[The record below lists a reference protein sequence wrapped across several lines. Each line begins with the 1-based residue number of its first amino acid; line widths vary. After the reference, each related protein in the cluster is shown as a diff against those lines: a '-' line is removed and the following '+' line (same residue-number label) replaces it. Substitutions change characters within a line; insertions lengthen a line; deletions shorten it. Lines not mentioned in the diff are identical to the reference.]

1 MYVYQAMIMRWLICG
16 IRLIYV
22 VIMKVELIISKVYFV
37 VLNVARASLNTALGG
52 KNNSIGVGFEKPN
65 PFLPHAF
72 SHGTSC
78 LV

>member
-16 IRLIYV
+16 IGLIYV

-52 KNNSIGVGFEKPN
+52 KLHTRK
-65 PFLPHAF
+65 
-72 SHGTSC
+72 
-78 LV
+78 